1 MKSSQAEAKAYCAD
15 LRVMA
20 TVKTSTGAFKQEE
33 FRPFDTDENVVKMT
47 KFINRIRSEVAEQ
60 MAESAY
66 EDIRKSGLL
75 SSDGTVLSGLK
86 EAIMPH
92 FEEGASIV
100 GGNE

>member
-20 TVKTSTGAFKQEE
+20 TVTSTGFKQE

-66 EDIRKSGLL
+66 EYIRKSGLL
-75 SSDGTVLSGLK
+75 SSDGTVLSSLK

-92 FEEGASIV
+92 FE
-100 GGNE
+100 GGTNADE

>member
-20 TVKTSTGAFKQEE
+20 TVTSTGFKQE

-66 EDIRKSGLL
+66 EYIRKSGFL

-92 FEEGASIV
+92 FEEG
-100 GGNE
+100 GTNEN